1 MSTGDVPSVSVQER
15 LNQDQIALVLQRAAA
30 LDHDLGSGHTR
41 GGLDEAAVEEAAVE
55 AGLSLPAVRRALAE
69 YRAGLLE
76 ETPHRS
82 RRLLGP
88 ATLVET
94 RTVPGPADAVEHH
107 LHRFLLQELF
117 ELRRD
122 HGSRTTWIRR
132 RSLEATARRAIDR
145 AVQRR
150 LVLHEV
156 NHIDV
161 SVLDNG
167 DPWVL
172 VRLDV
177 DVLAAR
183 HAQGKVLGSG
193 AVVGSGMAVGTAAA
207 AFSHPVFLVAAG
219 AGAGVA
225 GVGHWAGTRLYRNR
239 VAEIESGLDGILDHL
254 ERGDRSRLRG
264 RR

>member
-1 MSTGDVPSVSVQER
+1 MPER
-15 LNQDQIALVLQRAAA
+15 LNQDQIAIVLRRAAE
-30 LDHDLGSGHTR
+30 LDRDVGSGGQH
-41 GGLDEAAVEEAAVE
+41 GLDEAAVEAAAVE

-69 YRAGLLE
+69 YRVGLLDR
-76 ETPHRS
+76 PRDHRP
-82 RRLLGP
+82 RGLLGP
-88 ATLVET
+88 ATLVVT
-94 RTVPGPADAVEHH
+94 RTVPGPTAEVERH
-107 LHRFLLQELF
+107 LHRFLDDQLF

-150 LVLHEV
+150 LILREV

-167 DPWVL
+167 EPWVV

-183 HAQGKVLGSG
+183 HAQGTLAGSA
-193 AVVGSGMAVGTAAA
+193 AVVGGGLTVGTAAA
-207 AFSHPVFLVAAG
+207 AFSHPAFLVLAS

-225 GVGHWAGTRLYRNR
+225 GAGHWAGTRLYRHR
-239 VAEIESGLDGILDHL
+239 VEDIQSGLDGILDRL
-254 ERGDRSRLRG
+254 ERGERSRSRG